1 MAIPIFSSS
10 TGLRNITNITR
21 ISSISSSYQSTIQ
34 DRYNQVQGKSESEL
48 AAMGLKY
55 ADGTYWQITSP
66 TTSVAWLTKNN
77 IDSIA
82 GRYEKLLDSSGNY
95 AYPLDIPQGIMAD
108 VVNKYG
114 STLSKDELIKTA
126 RDVYQKTGNNL
137 TDQNI
142 STAIAQVQTSTQ
154 QTNPD
159 LADKMAD
166 STTSTSSTTSILPSG
181 LSQTISNAIPTESKS
196 FFKKYGI
203 WLLGGGIVIIA
214 GIIIFKPT
222 KS

>member
-1 MAIPIFSSS
+1 MATSIFGSSA
-10 TGLRNITNITR
+10 GLRDITSR
-21 ISSISSSYQSTIQ
+21 LSSIKSSYESTIK
-34 DRYNQVQGKSESEL
+34 DRYNQVQGKTESEL

-66 TTSVAWLTKNN
+66 STSVAWLTRNN
-77 IDSIA
+77 IDSIT

-95 AYPLDIPQGIMAD
+95 AYPLDIPQDIMAD

-142 STAIAQVQTSTQ
+142 SAAITQVQTNTQ

-159 LADKMAD
+159 LAEKMAD
-166 STTSTSSTTSILPSG
+166 STTSTTSILPTG
-181 LSQTISNAIPTESKS
+181 ITQTISNAIPTESKS

-203 WLLGGGIVIIA
+203 WIIA
-214 GIIIFKPT
+214 GIVVIGAAIFLFKPK